1 MYDEPFGGLDPISL
15 NVIATLIRKLNDAL
29 GLTSIVVT
37 YDVSESLK
45 LVDYVYVIAEGRLM
59 GEGTPDE
66 LLASQDP
73 YLQQFLK
80 ALPDGPV
87 RFHFPAKP
95 IEEELRVSLTPSRPS
110 G

>member
-1 MYDEPFGGLDPISL
+1 M
-15 NVIATLIRKLNDAL
+15 
-29 GLTSIVVT
+29 
-37 YDVSESLK
+37 SESLK
-45 LVDYVYVIAEGRLM
+45 LVDYIYVIAEGRLM

-66 LLASQDP
+66 VLSSADP
-73 YLQQFLK
+73 YLNQFLK

-95 IEEELRVSLTPSRPS
+95 IAEELRIKSSA